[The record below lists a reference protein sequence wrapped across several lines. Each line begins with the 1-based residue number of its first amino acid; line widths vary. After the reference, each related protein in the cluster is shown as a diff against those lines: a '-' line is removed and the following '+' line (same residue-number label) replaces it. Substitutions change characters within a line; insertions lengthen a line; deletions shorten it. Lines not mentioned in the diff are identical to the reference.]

1 MAQALKGKVGGSFPC
16 VIMEGDRVFK
26 FDVWRNFM
34 VYWKRDLQYK
44 ETIKSFLSNSHP
56 QGTTAAFVGSD
67 DDAMKL
73 ETIYFVESV
82 LMGKRKN
89 KNVSEQIMKIPNEN
103 ETEKDK
109 DKDKDSYTILGFPF
123 AFCVWI
129 MERLSESFKKDLQAE
144 VTRINQKIVVAE
156 KKIENE
162 IMFTTKCPDAHLED
176 ETENVTD
183 IGKESI
189 DGEEV
194 QDVGECQDQ
203 KNPKETGVTEKN
215 CKCGLQSQEDLESLL
230 GTSVSEIVC
239 KCLEG
244 TYDLS
249 TPLSYKEKFR
259 VQTCA
264 NQESFEAVREETGV
278 EYQEKSGV
286 QSQDLENTERTSIS
300 EIVSKFIDGTCDLPT
315 PPSLTDNIGTQEN
328 ASEDNDV
335 IGMILTI
342 ANESCELATEEHGEQ
357 LQDKENVQLE
367 DKKNDASN
375 ILAELSLEK
384 TQ

>member
-1 MAQALKGKVGGSFPC
+1 
-16 VIMEGDRVFK
+16 MEGDRVFK

-44 ETIKSFLSNSHP
+44 ETIKSFLSNSCL
-56 QGTTAAFVGSD
+56 
-67 DDAMKL
+67 K
-73 ETIYFVESV
+73 
-82 LMGKRKN
+82 
-89 KNVSEQIMKIPNEN
+89 PNEN

-129 MERLSESFKKDLQAE
+129 MELYKLFEVSPFIHVEEDTDPLSVDEPISQDQSSMPSSTQLMKSCLRKLL
-144 VTRINQKIVVAE
+144 K
-156 KKIENE
+156 
-162 IMFTTKCPDAHLED
+162 DAHLED